1 MVERFS
7 IEQISASSRQKSGM
21 SKTKTLLFTIL
32 ITLLSLCTAA
42 ALIVASIAMK
52 KTQELEDFRSSL
64 FISDLER
71 IFNST
76 AYAIANSGPD
86 APACHDYTAETITG
100 QTTLPGIC
108 VSVEESYNMWV
119 TRLADNC
126 TPYIFA
132 EENCTGVSRGFEK
145 IATPTCIVAAGGGR
159 LSGQDRPSEAARHE
173 EKWEEVAADTDLSL
187 KRYEGKFDRADKSIS
202 YFYRLSVLHLLI
214 IDYYW
219 PAVILKIV
227 VSVSDKTAS

>member
-21 SKTKTLLFTIL
+21 SKTKTFLFTIF

-42 ALIVASIAMK
+42 ALIVASVAMK

-76 AYAIANSGPD
+76 AYAIANSEPD

-100 QTTLPGIC
+100 QTPLPGNC

-159 LSGQDRPSEAARHE
+159 LSGQSGD
-173 EKWEEVAADTDLSL
+173 
-187 KRYEGKFDRADKSIS
+187 
-202 YFYRLSVLHLLI
+202 FYRSFRI
-214 IDYYW
+214 
-219 PAVILKIV
+219 
-227 VSVSDKTAS
+227 SCT